1 MKKTL
6 LFLTFLFAFLPVFG
20 QIAVGLSLNRSVYMQ
35 YEDIF
40 ACVSLR
46 NDTGRVM
53 IFGND
58 PKLQGFLLF
67 EVLDSR
73 DRRVAKISGQEIS
86 STGLVLRP
94 GEIKRLIIPVNRY
107 YDLDR
112 PDRYRIHCFVSHN
125 QLPDEYRSKSVTFS
139 VDEGIPIWK
148 REVGVPDLTPD
159 RSDKVVPARTYTIR
173 MMREGQ
179 DRYYYLTVDDK
190 DKIYGVARLGKIYGQ
205 EKYQAEVDMFS
216 RLHLLIPM
224 SPRLFHY
231 LSFGTDGNLRA
242 DSYWK
247 TTSSIPMLF
256 RDSTTGIVTRIG
268 GVQARPGVDFR
279 DPKKGLFTADQLLR
293 GEGIPN
299 AGKRT
304 PPKAPV
310 DGGLVDLGK
319 GVGE

>member
-1 MKKTL
+1 MKKNLSL
-6 LFLTFLFAFLPVFG
+6 LFALSAFLPLFG
-20 QIAVGLSLNRSVYMQ
+20 QIAVGLSLNRSAYMQ
-35 YEDIF
+35 YEDVF

-67 EVLDSR
+67 EILDSR
-73 DRRVAKISGQEIS
+73 DRRVAKITGAEIS

-107 YDLDR
+107 YDLDM
-112 PDRYRIHCFVSHN
+112 PGRYRIHSFVSHN
-125 QLPDEYRSKSVTFS
+125 QLPEEYRSKTVTFS
-139 VDEGIPIWK
+139 VEEGIPIWK
-148 REVGVPDLTPD
+148 REVGVPDLSPEHTG
-159 RSDKVVPARTYTIR
+159 KVVPARTYTIR
-173 MMREGQ
+173 VMQEGG
-179 DRYYYLTVDDK
+179 DRYYYLVVEDADR
-190 DKIYGVARLGKIYGQ
+190 IYGTARLGKVYGQ
-205 EKYQAEVDMFS
+205 EKYQVEVDMFS
-216 RLHLLIPM
+216 RIHLLIPM

-256 RDSTTGIVTRIG
+256 RDSTTGNVTRIG
-268 GVQARPGVDFR
+268 GVQAQPGIDFR
-279 DPKKGLFTADQLLR
+279 DPKKGFYTADQLLK
-293 GEGIPN
+293 GEGVPN
-299 AGKRT
+299 ATNRPT
-304 PPKAPV
+304 PKAPA
-310 DGGLVDLGK
+310 DSGLVDLGK